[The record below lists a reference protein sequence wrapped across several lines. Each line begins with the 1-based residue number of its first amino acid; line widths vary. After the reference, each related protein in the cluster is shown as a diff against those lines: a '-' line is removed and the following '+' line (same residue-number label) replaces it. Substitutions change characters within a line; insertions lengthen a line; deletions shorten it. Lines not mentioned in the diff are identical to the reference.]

1 MAALADELVSEGIL
15 AAPVRLMVD
24 GPLLRRALFR
34 CHLWASARLMPAFDR
49 RRNFEEVLKLAPLA
63 SPTPLSRPAG
73 QLHRRPRQ
81 PHGAPSLAD
90 ARPQMLREGLLGLR
104 FLRLA
109 GFDPELRFGVD
120 PKSLQT
126 PRVSAHCWVCLDGRP
141 VVSDSLP
148 GMVEI
153 YRHHPSAKVRPA

>member
-1 MAALADELVSEGIL
+1 M
-15 AAPVRLMVD
+15 R
-24 GPLLRRALFR
+24 
-34 CHLWASARLMPAFDR
+34 DR
-49 RRNFEEVLKLAPLA
+49 RC
-63 SPTPLSRPAG
+63 
-73 QLHRRPRQ
+73 
-81 PHGAPSLAD
+81 
-90 ARPQMLREGLLGLR
+90 LREGLLGHR

-153 YRHHPSAKVRPA
+153 YRHHADASKVHPA

>member
-1 MAALADELVSEGIL
+1 MMA
-15 AAPVRLMVD
+15 D
-24 GPLLRRALFR
+24 GPLLRALFR
-34 CHLWASARLMPAFDR
+34 CHLWASARLMPALIAGR
-49 RRNFEEVLKLAPLA
+49 SFEDVLKWAPLA
-63 SPTPLSRPAG
+63 SSTPYRGLPAAYIVAHVNRTVRHPW
-73 QLHRRPRQ
+73 LMRDRRC
-81 PHGAPSLAD
+81 
-90 ARPQMLREGLLGLR
+90 LREGLLGHR

-153 YRHHPSAKVRPA
+153 YRHHADASKGRAA